1 MKNQKIILLLIGAVL
16 MIVGLIRPN
25 ISNILKPKPD
35 NDPVVVVA
43 EPTDENL
50 RKACDAVISIFQTT
64 DASSIDANRLAQL
77 YMDMATLIELD
88 GDDTVIKTTE
98 EIKQANSLSGLMLH
112 LDIKGKYPGLS
123 DAAKAVIVAG
133 IGDDAVN
140 IDSTTRT
147 KAAESFRA
155 LAWACKE
162 GSK

>member
-1 MKNQKIILLLIGAVL
+1 MKNQKVILLVL
-16 MIVGLIRPN
+16 GCVLVVLGLVKPN
-25 ISNILKPKPD
+25 LGFINTPKPD
-35 NDPVVVVA
+35 TNSVVVVV

-64 DASSIDANRLAQL
+64 DASSADANRLAQL
-77 YMDMATLIELD
+77 YTDMATLIELD
-88 GDDTVIKTTE
+88 GDDSVIKTTE
-98 EIKQANSLSGLMLH
+98 EIKQANSLSGLMLR
-112 LDIKGKYPGLS
+112 LDIKGKYPGLP

-140 IDSTTRT
+140 IDGTMRT